1 VKKFWKRYRK
11 KIIFLFI
18 IVFFSYDNL
27 AREIIKFDIFNQIA
41 LSLQQIARPVNKN
54 EYKNYNLQESYAS
67 RKAEVLA

>member
-27 AREIIKFDIFNQIA
+27 SREIKKFDIFNQIA